1 MQVCLVCLIF
11 GRVGTSLKHNNLSI
25 KTLYARGVSSLHKF
39 KQTRHTLHIEL
50 HEFPEKRL

>member
-1 MQVCLVCLIF
+1 MQVCLVCLIL
-11 GRVGTSLKHNNLSI
+11 GRVGTSLKYNNLSI
-25 KTLYARGVSSLHKF
+25 KTLYARGVFSLHKF